1 MSDIVLTPDQ
11 TELLVKLEDFLK
23 NNKLS
28 FGLYGPAGSGKSF
41 TIGYFIQKNDL
52 FKSIILT
59 GTTNNA
65 CRVLEDSLE
74 KVNPNIDNDIILSR
88 IEILLGDIISIKS
101 NGWMNGLTDIPDEI
115 ERMTIKNVST
125 SEALSTSG
133 AFSIKVTNDNKHVYV
148 NIVNYVN
155 KIQHFLS
162 NYKTKLHS
170 ITPEIISEFKNDISD
185 FIIKNES
192 AFNET
197 PLIITMLNNKL
208 LNLLSF
214 NKYIKTI
221 HSLLC
226 FEQSR
231 DEKHNIVFLPGKSNF
246 IEKTIDNK
254 KTYEF
259 SPKLSSYEKRKY
271 DSLNTIEE
279 RLDFEKKFYQKE
291 LRGLEECEM
300 IIVDESSMLK
310 ELEYRYIMYV
320 CKILRIKIIF
330 LGDKYQLPPV
340 ENSDNVNDNDLSNE
354 QTEINNF
361 VDFSPAVKIKNSY
374 TLTTIKRTDNLTL
387 QEVYKTYRDMVEK
400 TSQGK
405 TKLHNIQYTKF
416 ISPSSS
422 YLIKMR
428 NDIQDV
434 IHYIQSKNNKDIRI
448 LCFSNSEVEKMNKL
462 MRNNLYGNITEPY
475 IKDEKLLVT
484 NYMIL
489 PHFSIEKIMNIEYWI
504 DNPNRTYF
512 NYFFNKLLG
521 FEYKINF
528 IDPEYKKIDTTLKH
542 DIKNDGLKLYTSC
555 FIKVLKVHECQVC
568 VSGKVLI
575 VSIIIFDYEGNV
587 SFFFNFKNKK
597 DSDYIKKLLKEE
609 KENIKITGELY
620 RLHACNEKCKNI
632 ETTINCNIK
641 NDTNKK
647 CEKKGIIHSCL
658 ECDKPEMCIHYKSI
672 CESNCKLLCRNCNSC
687 DSSCP
692 MCLKL
697 HKNKYI
703 TGLWNNFITKEYFL
717 NPSINYSYATTVHK
731 AQGQS
736 IDNVVVCEYN
746 IANCILHKPDVSETQ
761 KFLLYPTC
769 MYTAITRSKDILVR
783 LK

>member
-1 MSDIVLTPDQ
+1 MSDITLTPDQ
-11 TELLVKLEDFLK
+11 SELLVKLEDFLK

-41 TIGYFIQKNDL
+41 TIGYFIQKNNL
-52 FKSIILT
+52 FERIILT

-65 CRVLEDSLE
+65 CRVLEESLE
-74 KVNPNIDNDIILSR
+74 KVNPNIDSDIILNR
-88 IEILLGDIISIKS
+88 IECLLSDISSINSTYIISEFSKNKKTSHIDNTHILYIHKIKEF
-101 NGWMNGLTDIPDEI
+101 I
-115 ERMTIKNVST
+115 ST
-125 SEALSTSG
+125 CR
-133 AFSIKVTNDNKHVYV
+133 D
-148 NIVNYVN
+148 
-155 KIQHFLS
+155 
-162 NYKTKLHS
+162 KLHS
-170 ITPEIISEFKNDISD
+170 VTPEIIQEIRKDISEFISEN
-185 FIIKNES
+185 IIKD
-192 AFNET
+192 NET
-197 PLIITMLNNKL
+197 PLLITMLNNKL

-246 IEKTIDNK
+246 TEKSSTDNK

-259 SPKLSSYEKRKY
+259 TPKLSSYEKKKY
-271 DSLNTIEE
+271 DNLNTIEE
-279 RLDFEKKFYQKE
+279 RSDFEKKFYQKE
-291 LRGLEECEM
+291 LKGLEECEM

-310 ELEYRYIMYV
+310 ELEYKYIMYI

-340 ENSDNVNDNDLSNE
+340 ENSNNENNDLLGE
-354 QTEINNF
+354 QNEINNF
-361 VDFSPAVKIKNSY
+361 IDFSPAVKIKNSY
-374 TLTTIKRTDNLTL
+374 TLTTIKRTDNLVL

-405 TKLHNIQYTKF
+405 IKLQNIQYTKF
-416 ISPSSS
+416 IPPNSS

-428 NDIQDV
+428 TDIQDV
-434 IHYIQSKNNKDIRI
+434 INYIQSKNEKDIRI

-484 NYMIL
+484 NYMNL
-489 PHFSIEKIMNIEYWI
+489 PHFSIEKILNIEYWI
-504 DNPNRTYF
+504 THPNRTYF

-521 FEYKINF
+521 FDYRVNF
-528 IDPEYKKIDTTLKH
+528 IDPEYKKIDTILKC
-542 DIKNDGLKLYTSC
+542 DIKNDGAKGSKEPLKLYTSC
-555 FIKVLKVHECQVC
+555 FIKILKVHECQVC
-568 VSGKVLI
+568 IFGKIHI
-575 VSIIIFDYEGNV
+575 VSIVFFDYEGNV

-597 DSDYIKKLLKEE
+597 DNDCIKKILKEE

-620 RLHACNEKCKNI
+620 RLHTCNEKCISDKNK
-632 ETTINCNIK
+632 ESTSKECNSHNNFTNSCKK
-641 NDTNKK
+641 NTL
-647 CEKKGIIHSCL
+647 HSCL
-658 ECDKPEMCIHYKSI
+658 ECDKPETCIHYKSI
-672 CESNCKLLCRNCNSC
+672 CDPSCKLLCRNCDTCN
-687 DSSCP
+687 SSCP

-703 TGLWNNFITKEYFL
+703 TGLWNDFVTKEHFL
-717 NPSINYSYATTVHK
+717 NPSVNYSYATTVHK
-731 AQGQS
+731 SQGQS
-736 IDNVVVCEYN
+736 IDNVIICEYN
-746 IANCILHKPDVSETQ
+746 IANCILHKPEVSETQ

-769 MYTAITRSKDILVR
+769 MYTAITRAKDILVR

>member
-11 TELLVKLEDFLK
+11 NELLSKLEDFLT

-52 FKSIILT
+52 FERIILT

-65 CRVLEDSLE
+65 CRVLEESLE
-74 KVNPNIDNDIILSR
+74 KVNPNIDSDVIVSR
-88 IEILLGDIISIKS
+88 IECLLNDIVSITSSQIILEFSRNNQKS
-101 NGWMNGLTDIPDEI
+101 NIDTYII
-115 ERMTIKNVST
+115 
-125 SEALSTSG
+125 
-133 AFSIKVTNDNKHVYV
+133 
-148 NIVNYVN
+148 NYIN
-155 KIQHFLS
+155 KIQEFLY
-162 NYKTKLHS
+162 NYRSRLHS
-170 ITPEIISEFKNDISD
+170 VTPELIYEFKNDIFK
-185 FIIKNES
+185 FINENLNQQPH
-192 AFNET
+192 FEI
-197 PLIITMLNNKL
+197 PLVITMLNNKL
-208 LNLLSF
+208 FNLLSF

-246 IEKTIDNK
+246 IEKISTIDNK

-259 SPKLSSYEKRKY
+259 TPKLSSYEKRKY
-271 DSLNTIEE
+271 DSLNTTEE
-279 RLDFEKKFYQKE
+279 RLFFEKKFYQKE
-291 LRGLEECEM
+291 LKGLEECEI

-310 ELEYRYIMYV
+310 ELEYKYIMYI
-320 CKILRIKIIF
+320 CKILKIKIIF

-340 ENSDNVNDNDLSNE
+340 EDNSQNSEDSVNNKNEFNDNS
-354 QTEINNF
+354 EINNF

-374 TLTTIKRTDNLTL
+374 TLTTIKRTDNLVL

-416 ISPSSS
+416 IPPSSS

-428 NDIQDV
+428 NDIQEV
-434 IHYIQSKNNKDIRI
+434 IAYIQSKNNKDIRI

-462 MRNNLYGNITEPY
+462 MRNNLYGNNTEPY

-484 NYMIL
+484 NYMNL

-504 DNPNRTYF
+504 NHQNRTYF

-521 FEYKINF
+521 FEYRINL
-528 IDPEYKKIDTTLKH
+528 IDSEYKKIDNALKY

-555 FIKVLKVHECQVC
+555 FIKVLKIYECQVC
-568 VSGKVLI
+568 VLGKILT
-575 VSIIIFDYEGNV
+575 VSIVIFDYEGNV

-597 DSDYIKKLLKEE
+597 DNEYIKKILKEE

-620 RLHACNEKCKNI
+620 RLHTCDEKCITSEKP
-632 ETTINCNIK
+632 TTHI
-641 NDTNKK
+641 
-647 CEKKGIIHSCL
+647 EKKDKKEIIHSCL
-658 ECDKPEMCIHYKSI
+658 ECDKPELCIHYKST
-672 CESNCKLLCRNCNSC
+672 CDPNCKLLCRNCNVC
-687 DSSCP
+687 DNSCP
-692 MCLKL
+692 MCLKQ

-703 TGLWNNFITKEYFL
+703 TGLWNNFITKEHLL
-717 NPSINYSYATTVHK
+717 NPSVNYSYATTVHK

-736 IDNVVVCEYN
+736 IDNVIVCEYN
-746 IANCILHKPDVSETQ
+746 IANCILHKPEVNETQ

>member
-11 TELLVKLEDFLK
+11 TELLVKLNEFLT

-52 FKSIILT
+52 FKRIILT

-65 CRVLEDSLE
+65 CRVLEESLE
-74 KVNPNIDNDIILSR
+74 KVNPNIDSDVILSR
-88 IEILLGDIISIKS
+88 IEFLLSDIVSIKS
-101 NGWMNGLTDIPDEI
+101 NGWMNGFSDTPDIKEVSR
-115 ERMTIKNVST
+115 ENKN
-125 SEALSTSG
+125 
-133 AFSIKVTNDNKHVYV
+133 NKQEYIH
-148 NIVNYVN
+148 IVNYIN

-162 NYKTKLHS
+162 TYKTKSHS

-185 FIIKNES
+185 FINNNGSVFSEI
-192 AFNET
+192 

-246 IEKTIDNK
+246 VEKNSTDNK

-259 SPKLSSYEKRKY
+259 TPKLSSYEKRKY
-271 DSLNTIEE
+271 DSLITYEE
-279 RLDFEKKFYQKE
+279 RLEFEKKFYQKE
-291 LRGLEECEM
+291 LKGLEECEM

-310 ELEYRYIMYV
+310 ELEYKYIMYI

-340 ENSDNVNDNDLSNE
+340 EDSSPQNFENLNNKLN
-354 QTEINNF
+354 EINNF

-374 TLTTIKRTDNLTL
+374 TLTTIKRTDNLVL

-405 TKLHNIQYTKF
+405 IKLQNIQYTKF
-416 ISPSSS
+416 IPPNSS

-428 NDIQDV
+428 TDVQDV
-434 IHYIQSKNNKDIRI
+434 INYIQSKNDKDIRI

-462 MRNNLYGNITEPY
+462 MRNNLYGDITEPY

-484 NYMIL
+484 NYMNL
-489 PHFSIEKIMNIEYWI
+489 PHFSMEKILNIEYWI
-504 DNPNRTYF
+504 SHPNRTYF

-521 FEYKINF
+521 FDYRVNF
-528 IDPEYKKIDTTLKH
+528 IDPEYKKIDTTLKY
-542 DIKNDGLKLYTSC
+542 DMKNDGTKGYKEPLKLYTSC
-555 FIKVLKVHECQVC
+555 FIKILKVNECQVC
-568 VSGKVLI
+568 VFGKIHI
-575 VSIIIFDYEGNV
+575 VSIIFFDYEGNV

-597 DSDYIKKLLKEE
+597 DNDYIKKILKEE

-620 RLHACNEKCKNI
+620 RLHTCNEKCISDNKENTSKQCNPHNNFTNSYKKN
-632 ETTINCNIK
+632 T
-641 NDTNKK
+641 
-647 CEKKGIIHSCL
+647 IHSCL
-658 ECDKPEMCIHYKSI
+658 ECDKPETCIHYKSI
-672 CESNCKLLCRNCNSC
+672 CDTNCKLLCRNCDTCN
-687 DSSCP
+687 SSCP

-703 TGLWNNFITKEYFL
+703 TGLWNDFVTKEHFL
-717 NPSINYSYATTVHK
+717 NPSVNYSYATTVHK
-731 AQGQS
+731 SQGQS
-736 IDNVVVCEYN
+736 IDNVIICEYN

-761 KFLLYPTC
+761 KLLLYPTC